1 MRVKFGMLIAIEGVQ
16 QNGEKGLTQI
26 NSAKV
31 RKGPL
36 RWFNQRI
43 DFCGHFSAIYKTNTF

>member
-43 DFCGHFSAIYKTNTF
+43 DFCDHFSAIYKTNTF